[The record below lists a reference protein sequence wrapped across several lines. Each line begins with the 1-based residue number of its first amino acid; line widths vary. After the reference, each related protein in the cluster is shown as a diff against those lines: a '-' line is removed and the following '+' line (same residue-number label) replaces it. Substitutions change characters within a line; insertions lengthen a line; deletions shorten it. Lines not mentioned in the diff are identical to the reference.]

1 MNAKHVLALT
11 SLFFSSFLTLAPTAQ
26 ASGCPNEYFTEE
38 CSCSPPEGGHC
49 IASGNPKL
57 TYFKIASDLADIVS
71 PDAGF
76 SLKPLDGGSIQNVKR
91 MRWQN
96 GVKMSIV
103 QSDVMEYYKEEA
115 NRGLSAAQELIDP
128 LRVILPLYNEEVHV
142 LVKKDS
148 PIKTFG
154 DLKGKRLA
162 IGLQD
167 SGSSM
172 TAHALYQLMFG
183 ESLPDAQVL
192 YSDPEEALKALAL
205 ETGEKSVDAW
215 ITVVGQ
221 PASIFTAMKPE
232 ATNLVRLIPFDAQQ
246 SNQMN
251 ALKGPYYPRTIKA
264 SSYTWMEQDVPTL
277 AVKAFLITQTYQSK
291 QSGQDIR
298 RFTQSLCRNFSKL
311 QQQGHPKWQ
320 ETKLEKSELPGGWQY
335 SDDVLAAFKSADC
348 QLDGDCTDKAKVLGL
363 CQ

>member
-26 ASGCPNEYFTEE
+26 ASGCPNEYFSEE

-128 LRVILPLYNEEVHV
+128 LRVILPL
-142 LVKKDS
+142 
-148 PIKTFG
+148 
-154 DLKGKRLA
+154 
-162 IGLQD
+162 
-167 SGSSM
+167 
-172 TAHALYQLMFG
+172 
-183 ESLPDAQVL
+183 
-192 YSDPEEALKALAL
+192 
-205 ETGEKSVDAW
+205 
-215 ITVVGQ
+215 
-221 PASIFTAMKPE
+221 
-232 ATNLVRLIPFDAQQ
+232 
-246 SNQMN
+246 
-251 ALKGPYYPRTIKA
+251 
-264 SSYTWMEQDVPTL
+264 
-277 AVKAFLITQTYQSK
+277 
-291 QSGQDIR
+291 
-298 RFTQSLCRNFSKL
+298 
-311 QQQGHPKWQ
+311 
-320 ETKLEKSELPGGWQY
+320 
-335 SDDVLAAFKSADC
+335 
-348 QLDGDCTDKAKVLGL
+348 
-363 CQ
+363 